1 MAMLKG
7 QSTLDAFL
15 INFIFGVIWHYAIL
29 FICISLDD
37 SVFYPDRR
45 MYRCHKWEH
54 GGKFYSDVLKINRW
68 KDTLPQ
74 HIGKDGFSKEH
85 IEDVSIEYIDRFI
98 LETCRGEWN
107 HKMNCVF
114 AVVLFG
120 INGVTV
126 VSVVLSVMT
135 VAGNM
140 PFAAIQRYNRFR
152 LQKLRKT
159 VLRKM
164 ERENKMLVCNESVTE

>member
-1 MAMLKG
+1 MLRG
-7 QSTLDAFL
+7 QSDWNAFF
-15 INFIFGVIWHYAIL
+15 INFILGVAWHYAVL
-29 FICISLDD
+29 FVCISLDEA
-37 SVFYPDRR
+37 VFSPDRK
-45 MYRCHKWEH
+45 MYRCHKWER
-54 GGKFYSDVLKINRW
+54 GGKFYSDVFKINKW

-85 IEDVSIEYIDRFI
+85 IEDVSIEYLDRFI

-107 HKMNCVF
+107 HRMNCVF
-114 AVVLFG
+114 VVVLFG
-120 INGVTV
+120 INGVTI

-135 VAGNM
+135 VAGNI

-164 ERENKMLVCNESVTE
+164 ERANKMLVCNESVTE

>member
-1 MAMLKG
+1 MLKG

-114 AVVLFG
+114 AAVLFG

>member
-1 MAMLKG
+1 MLKG
-7 QSTLDAFL
+7 QSTLDAFF

>member
-1 MAMLKG
+1 MLRE
-7 QSTLDAFL
+7 QSAVNAFF
-15 INFIFGVIWHYAIL
+15 INFIFGVIWHYAVL
-29 FICISLDD
+29 FVCISLDE
-37 SVFYPDRR
+37 SVFSSERK
-45 MYRCHKWEH
+45 MYRCHKWER

-114 AVVLFG
+114 ALVLFG

>member
-1 MAMLKG
+1 MLKG